1 MWITMASIG
10 AVALGIGL
18 YLIIGAMRHGAT
30 FREVLPPAAL
40 LTFGIALAAVLLVI
54 EGKLF
59 PFMTYEAAGMT
70 YYLSI
75 GLPSLISIAL
85 CMGIAKLWGKMFGT
99 RRKADVAPDAG
110 QRDISDAG

>member
-18 YLIIGAMRHGAT
+18 YLMIGAMRNGAT
-30 FREVLPPAAL
+30 FLEVLPPAAL
-40 LTFGIALAAVLLVI
+40 LTFGIALATILLVL

-75 GLPSLISIAL
+75 GLPSVISIAV
-85 CMGIAKLWGKMFGT
+85 CMGIAKVWGKLFGKGST
-99 RRKADVAPDAG
+99 AAPAPDAA
-110 QRDISDAG
+110 QRDAADA